1 MTDPY
6 TYAAMIVNKTEES
19 RIISI
24 IMDIVETDFISDKT
38 LELQCARVEKL
49 RKLGE
54 DRLSDA
60 IERDRRTFS

>member
-24 IMDIVETDFISDKT
+24 IMDIVETDLISDKT

-54 DRLSDA
+54 DRLADA
-60 IERDRRTFS
+60 IERDWRTVS